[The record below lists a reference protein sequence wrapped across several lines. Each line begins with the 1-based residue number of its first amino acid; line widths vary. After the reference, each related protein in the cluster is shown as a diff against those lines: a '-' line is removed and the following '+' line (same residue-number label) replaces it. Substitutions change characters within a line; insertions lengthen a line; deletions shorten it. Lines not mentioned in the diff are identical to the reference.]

1 MPRIISAVTLHERTV
16 KTAAKLPAV
25 KPDPTVW
32 AAALKLAHGDASV
45 LHVESR
51 TVVWVGQPIVRK
63 TRAPRKRGVRR

>member
-1 MPRIISAVTLHERTV
+1 MPSILASVTLHETAV
-16 KTAAKLPAV
+16 IAAAKPPPV

-51 TVVWVGQPIVRK
+51 TVVWVGKPIVR
-63 TRAPRKRGVRR
+63 TVRAPRKRGARK